1 MINGA
6 PSTVPATTSPTRTA
20 ATANPPSP
28 PHAIP
33 GTDVQASAPEPAPAN
48 DTVATPSSPPRPPSP
63 PAAHNNDSDDD
74 HDYAMAE
81 AVDVAVG
88 DDDDGIDTTFK
99 YHKVIQ
105 TDALAANMAVIEQ
118 ENEDLRAALRA
129 AYLEIERQ
137 RAIIDEL
144 RAHNELEDELAIAKE
159 AVNISETARLQAAQ
173 ELRDLQHQV
182 ETLHESHDHLA
193 AENTHLRGQLVSAG
207 IAPTDMDDDDDDA
220 TTGPLAEAQYLLNVF
235 TKLTKL
241 HVSITDHGAV
251 RCAQHLDDDG
261 GVVVF
266 ELTPFTNSHHV
277 DRRQTLTNNRRET
290 LARAA
295 QNDAFQFDPISAPD
309 WCPPFKSLTFPQEN
323 AAELYRFLLTQIN
336 EAVAAASAAAGQ
348 Q

>member
-6 PSTVPATTSPTRTA
+6 PSTAPATASPTRTA
-20 ATANPPSP
+20 AAANPPSP
-28 PHAIP
+28 SHAIP
-33 GTDVQASAPEPAPAN
+33 GTSVQAPAPAPAPE
-48 DTVATPSSPPRPPSP
+48 DAAAAVVPSSPPRPPSP
-63 PAAHNNDSDDD
+63 PAVHDDAVDD
-74 HDYAMAE
+74 HDDYAMAE
-81 AVDVAVG
+81 AAVG
-88 DDDDGIDTTFK
+88 DDSIDDDGINTTFK

-137 RAIIDEL
+137 RAVIDEL

-159 AVNISETARLQAAQ
+159 TINISEAARLQVVQ
-173 ELRDLQHQV
+173 ENRDLQHQV
-182 ETLHESHDHLA
+182 DTLHESHDALA
-193 AENTHLRGQLVSAG
+193 AENTHLRGQLISAG
-207 IAPTDMDDDDDDA
+207 ITPTDMDDDDDA

-266 ELTPFTNSHHV
+266 ELTPFTNSHQV

-309 WCPPFKSLTFPQEN
+309 WCPPFKSLTFPQDN
-323 AAELYRFLLTQIN
+323 AAELYRFLLMQIN
-336 EAVAAASAAAGQ
+336 EAVAAAAGAQ

>member
-6 PSTVPATTSPTRTA
+6 PSTAPATASPTRTA
-20 ATANPPSP
+20 AVANPPSP
-28 PHAIP
+28 LHAIP
-33 GTDVQASAPEPAPAN
+33 GTSVQASAPVPTN
-48 DTVATPSSPPRPPSP
+48 DAAAVPSSPPRPPSP
-63 PAAHNNDSDDD
+63 PAAHDDADDD

-81 AVDVAVG
+81 AVDAAVG

-137 RAIIDEL
+137 RAVIDEL
-144 RAHNELEDELAIAKE
+144 RAHNELEDELVIAKE

-173 ELRDLQHQV
+173 EIRDLQHQV
-182 ETLHESHDHLA
+182 ETLHESHDALA
-193 AENTHLRGQLVSAG
+193 AENTHLRGELVSAG
-207 IAPTDMDDDDDDA
+207 ITPADMDDDDDA
-220 TTGPLAEAQYLLNVF
+220 STTGSLAEAQYLLTVF

-261 GVVVF
+261 GIVVF